1 MKAFKD
7 RIEKYVEKKKKKA
20 YLISSIKILDLNEY
34 DKIAFCIEHTGMKM

>member
-7 RIEKYVEKKKKKA
+7 RIEKYVVTRAEKA